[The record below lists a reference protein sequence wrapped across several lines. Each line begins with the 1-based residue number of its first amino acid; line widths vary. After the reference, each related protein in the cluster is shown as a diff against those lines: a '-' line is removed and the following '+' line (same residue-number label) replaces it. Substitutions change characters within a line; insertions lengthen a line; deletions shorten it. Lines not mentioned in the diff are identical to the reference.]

1 MLSRL
6 LLVSF
11 VVGFYF
17 FSWSSQLLEIGILL
31 TLAKSGI
38 WVSQVKLKCFKCSF
52 LWPEVGWL
60 MVHTVVAVFA
70 ISQRHVN
77 LCVVFFYK
85 QEAIIACVKTR
96 TPVCVFQM
104 YQKICWLSCHEASL
118 RHHFNSWLINM
129 SSGKVLIFFTV
140 FKQLQ

>member
-11 VVGFYF
+11 VVWFYF

-60 MVHTVVAVFA
+60 MVHTVVAVVSV
-70 ISQRHVN
+70 SQRHVN